1 MKPCMA
7 WFDPK
12 KHDDMW
18 RRIADVQERERHDDT
33 RKAQKEQEKAAAAS
47 SGGFGVKHRLSPGEV
62 WRATDFW
69 REALLNNTRDD
80 IKKYNKDQKLSIPRE
95 SVLFIGTQFSI
106 LYTSMYSPAEAATPR
121 A

>member
-12 KHDDMW
+12 KPDDMW

-69 REALLNNTRDD
+69 REALLNNTR
-80 IKKYNKDQKLSIPRE
+80 NLNQPS
-95 SVLFIGTQFSI
+95 SN
-106 LYTSMYSPAEAATPR
+106 
-121 A
+121 